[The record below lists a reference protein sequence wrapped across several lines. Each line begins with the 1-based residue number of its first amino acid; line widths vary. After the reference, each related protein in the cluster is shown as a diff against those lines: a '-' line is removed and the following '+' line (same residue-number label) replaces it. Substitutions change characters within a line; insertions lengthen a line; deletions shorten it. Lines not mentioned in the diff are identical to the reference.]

1 MSDNLDKIGNFSIQD
16 TFETGAGDVQ
26 LLNDLLSPETASG
39 NPDDVQPI
47 VNEVDAPKQKVSNN
61 PPKGKD
67 ITPPKGPDGKTDE
80 EKQTGE
86 SLVADFLSGY
96 DDEEEE
102 DDDDELKKDKS
113 SNVSKSKDDN
123 TGDEDEDEDGDGG
136 NSEGTQFS
144 ALANDLFNLG
154 VFTKDSED
162 EEVSINTP
170 EEFLERFNAEKK
182 KGASELVQNFIGQ
195 FGEDYQN
202 AFESIF
208 VKGVDPKEYFNAYNQ
223 IVSFS
228 EMDLSQENNQ
238 IAVMKQALAD
248 QGFEP
253 EDISTEIE
261 RLQNYGDLETVAV
274 RHHKVLVKKE
284 DKKLQQLAQEAEQI
298 QQQKTAIKNQY
309 VNNVQNILT
318 EKLKQKE
325 FDGIPINPNLANELQ
340 DFLLVDKWKTPA
352 GENLTDF
359 DRAILDLKR
368 PENHEMKVKVGLLMK
383 ILEKDPTLS
392 TIQRT
397 GLTKKSNQLFGE
409 VARQVTKSK
418 IVSNSSSTK
427 TKPNSWFL

>member
-1 MSDNLDKIGNFSIQD
+1 MSDNLDKIGNFGIQD
-16 TFETGAGDVQ
+16 TMETGAGDTQ
-26 LLNDLLSPETASG
+26 LLNDLLAPETASG
-39 NPDDVQPI
+39 SPDDVEPI
-47 VNEVDAPKQKVSNN
+47 VNEVDAPKQEANNN

-67 ITPPKGPDGKTDE
+67 ITPPSSPDGKTE
-80 EKQTGE
+80 EDKMSGE
-86 SLVADFLSGY
+86 SMIADFLS
-96 DDEEEE
+96 DVEEEE
-102 DDDDELKKDKS
+102 PEEEATVAKNAPVEKEE
-113 SNVSKSKDDN
+113 
-123 TGDEDEDEDGDGG
+123 TTDEDDSEVEETEEV
-136 NSEGTQFS
+136 EGTQFS

-154 VFTKDSED
+154 VFTKEED

-170 EEFLERFNAEKK
+170 EEFLERFTAEKK
-182 KGASELVQNFIGQ
+182 KGASEIVQNFIGQ
-195 FGEDYQN
+195 FGEDYQQ

-208 VKGVDPKEYFNAYNQ
+208 VKGVDPKEYFNTYNQ

-228 EMDLSQENNQ
+228 EMDLSQEKNQ

-261 RLQNYGDLETVAV
+261 RLQNYGDLDSVAT

-284 DKKLQQLAQEAEQI
+284 AKKLQQLDQEAEQV
-298 QQQKTAIKNQY
+298 QQQKAAIKNQY
-309 VNNVQNILT
+309 ISNVQNILT
-318 EKLKQKE
+318 DKLKQKE

-397 GLTKKSNQLFGE
+397 GVTKKSNQLFGE
-409 VARQVTKSK
+409 VARQVTRSK
-418 IVSNSSSTK
+418 TASSSSSKK

>member
-1 MSDNLDKIGNFSIQD
+1 MSDNLDKLGNFGIQD
-16 TFETGAGDVQ
+16 TMEMGAGDTQ
-26 LLNDLLSPETASG
+26 LLNDLFAPETASG
-39 NPDDVQPI
+39 NPEDVTPI
-47 VNEVDAPKQKVSNN
+47 VKEVGAPQEEVNDG
-61 PPKGKD
+61 PRKGKD
-67 ITPPKGPDGKTDE
+67 ITPPKSVDGKTDE
-80 EKQTGE
+80 EKQSGE
-86 SLVADFLSGY
+86 SLIADFLS
-96 DDEEEE
+96 DID
-102 DDDDELKKDKS
+102 DDDDEPEEVKKSPVATTDEAEKS
-113 SNVSKSKDDN
+113 EEE
-123 TGDEDEDEDGDGG
+123 TEEED
-136 NSEGTQFS
+136 GTQFS

-154 VFTKDSED
+154 VFTKNSED

-170 EEFLERFNAEKK
+170 EEFLERFTAEKK

-202 AFESIF
+202 AFDAIF
-208 VKGVDPKEYFNAYNQ
+208 VKGADPKEYFGTYNQ

-228 EMDLSQENNQ
+228 EMDLSNEKNQ
-238 IAVMKQALAD
+238 VAVMKQALTD

-253 EDISTEIE
+253 EDINTEIE
-261 RLQNYGDLETVAV
+261 RLQNYGDLDTVAA

-284 DKKLQQLAQEAEQI
+284 ARKLQELESEAEQV
-298 QQQKTAIKNQY
+298 QQQKIAIKNQY
-309 VNNVQNILT
+309 VQNVQTIIT
-318 EKLKQKE
+318 DKLKEKE

-340 DFLLVDKWKTPA
+340 DFLLVDKWKTPG

-368 PENHEMKVKVGLLMK
+368 PENHELKVKVGLLMK

-397 GLTKKSNQLFGE
+397 GVTKKSNQLFGE

-418 IVSNSSSTK
+418 TNIQNKK

>member
-1 MSDNLDKIGNFSIQD
+1 MSDNLDKLGNFGIQD
-16 TFETGAGDVQ
+16 TMEMGAGDTQ
-26 LLNDLLSPETASG
+26 LLNDLFAPETASG
-39 NPDDVQPI
+39 NPEDVTPI
-47 VNEVDAPKQKVSNN
+47 VKEVGAPQEEVNDG
-61 PPKGKD
+61 PRKGKD
-67 ITPPKGPDGKTDE
+67 ITPPKSVDGKTDE
-80 EKQTGE
+80 EKQSGE
-86 SLVADFLSGY
+86 SLIADFLSDM
-96 DDEEEE
+96 DD
-102 DDDDELKKDKS
+102 DDDDEPEEVKKSPVATTDEAEKS
-113 SNVSKSKDDN
+113 EEE
-123 TGDEDEDEDGDGG
+123 TEEED
-136 NSEGTQFS
+136 GTQFS

-154 VFTKDSED
+154 VFTKNSED

-170 EEFLERFNAEKK
+170 EEFLERFTAEKK

-202 AFESIF
+202 AFDAIF
-208 VKGVDPKEYFNAYNQ
+208 VKGADPKEYFGTYNQ

-228 EMDLSQENNQ
+228 EMDLSNEKNQ
-238 IAVMKQALAD
+238 VAVMKQALTD

-253 EDISTEIE
+253 EDINTEIE
-261 RLQNYGDLETVAV
+261 RLQNYGDLDTVAA

-284 DKKLQQLAQEAEQI
+284 ARKLQELESEAEQV
-298 QQQKTAIKNQY
+298 QQQKIAIKNQY
-309 VNNVQNILT
+309 VQNVQTIIT
-318 EKLKQKE
+318 DKLKEKE

-340 DFLLVDKWKTPA
+340 DFLLVDKWKTPG

-368 PENHEMKVKVGLLMK
+368 PENHELKVKVGLLMK

-397 GLTKKSNQLFGE
+397 GVTKKSNQLFGE

-418 IVSNSSSTK
+418 TNIQNKK

>member
-1 MSDNLDKIGNFSIQD
+1 MSDNLDKLGNFGIQD
-16 TFETGAGDVQ
+16 TMEMGAGDTQ
-26 LLNDLLSPETASG
+26 LLNDLFAPETASG
-39 NPDDVQPI
+39 NPEDVTPI
-47 VNEVDAPKQKVSNN
+47 VKEVDAPQEEVNDG
-61 PPKGKD
+61 PRKGKD
-67 ITPPKGPDGKTDE
+67 ITPPKSVDGKTDE
-80 EKQTGE
+80 EKQSGE
-86 SLVADFLSGY
+86 SLIADFLS
-96 DDEEEE
+96 DM
-102 DDDDELKKDKS
+102 DDDDEPGEVEESPVATTTDKAEES
-113 SNVSKSKDDN
+113 
-123 TGDEDEDEDGDGG
+123 DEEETEEED
-136 NSEGTQFS
+136 GTQFS

-154 VFTKDSED
+154 VFTKNSED
-162 EEVSINTP
+162 EEVVINTP

-202 AFESIF
+202 AFDAIF
-208 VKGVDPKEYFNAYNQ
+208 VKGADPKEYFGTYNQ

-228 EMDLSQENNQ
+228 EMDLSNEKNQ
-238 IAVMKQALAD
+238 VAVMKQALAD

-261 RLQNYGDLETVAV
+261 RLQNYGDLDTVAA

-284 DKKLQQLAQEAEQI
+284 AQKLQQLENEAEQV
-298 QQQKTAIKNQY
+298 QQQKIAIKNQY
-309 VNNVQNILT
+309 VQNVQTILT
-318 EKLKQKE
+318 DKLKEKE

-368 PENHEMKVKVGLLMK
+368 PENHELKVKVGLLLK

-397 GLTKKSNQLFGE
+397 GVTKKSNQLFGE

-418 IVSNSSSTK
+418 TNIQNKK

>member
-1 MSDNLDKIGNFSIQD
+1 MSDNLDKLGNFGIQD
-16 TFETGAGDVQ
+16 TMEMGAGDTQ
-26 LLNDLLSPETASG
+26 LLNDLFAPETASG
-39 NPDDVQPI
+39 NPEDVTPI
-47 VNEVDAPKQKVSNN
+47 VKEVGAPQEEVNDG
-61 PPKGKD
+61 PRKGKD
-67 ITPPKGPDGKTDE
+67 ITPPKSVDGKTDE
-80 EKQTGE
+80 EKQSGE
-86 SLVADFLSGY
+86 SLIADFLS
-96 DDEEEE
+96 DMD
-102 DDDDELKKDKS
+102 DDDDEPEEVKKSPVATTTGEAEKS
-113 SNVSKSKDDN
+113 EEE
-123 TGDEDEDEDGDGG
+123 TEEED
-136 NSEGTQFS
+136 GTQFS

-154 VFTKDSED
+154 VFTKNSED

-170 EEFLERFNAEKK
+170 EEFLERFTAEKK

-202 AFESIF
+202 AFDAIF
-208 VKGVDPKEYFNAYNQ
+208 VKGADPKEYFGTYNQ

-228 EMDLSQENNQ
+228 EMDLSNEKNQ
-238 IAVMKQALAD
+238 VAVMKQALTD

-253 EDISTEIE
+253 EDINTEIE
-261 RLQNYGDLETVAV
+261 RLQNYGDLDTVAA

-284 DKKLQQLAQEAEQI
+284 ARKLQELESEAEQV
-298 QQQKTAIKNQY
+298 QQQKIAIKNQY
-309 VNNVQNILT
+309 VQNVQTILT
-318 EKLKQKE
+318 DKLKEKE

-368 PENHEMKVKVGLLMK
+368 PENHELKVKVGLLMK

-397 GLTKKSNQLFGE
+397 GVTKKSNQLFGE

-418 IVSNSSSTK
+418 TNIQNKK